1 MAENNEEQSTLEE
14 RFLKIEKEQKEQIEK
29 LREEVAK
36 RDSIIQKY
44 MTQPSKSKSN
54 IEDFEDDDTGS
65 YNEED
70 VKKVLKIIESKRR

>member
-44 MTQPSKSKSN
+44 MTQPSKQKS
-54 IEDFEDDDTGS
+54 DFENEEDDEMS
-65 YNEED
+65 FNNED